1 MDERLWLEAAARV
14 TADLDL
20 DIRLEAAEVF
30 SAEAA
35 RCRLDDR
42 EGHAAAW
49 LLGGH
54 TIDGDLRS
62 DDPVAGHLWM
72 LGLRRSLV
80 RASAIVSLTGT
91 RARLRTEEATPE
103 RSLGSVLREWWH
115 GAEALRVLTCD
126 GGVTSGVLG
135 FVGADHAEVRTA
147 EGPVVLP
154 FAAVVAW
161 LL

>member
-1 MDERLWLEAAARV
+1 M

-20 DIRLEAAEVF
+20 DTRLEAVEVF

-35 RCRLDDR
+35 RCRLGDR
-42 EGHAAAW
+42 DGSAAAR

-54 TIDGDLRS
+54 AIDGDLRS

-91 RARLRTEEATPE
+91 RARLRTQEAAQE
-103 RSLGSVLREWWH
+103 RSLGSVLRDWWQ
-115 GAEALRVLTCD
+115 GEESLRVLTCD
-126 GGVTSGVLG
+126 GGVTTGALG
-135 FVGADHAEVRTA
+135 FVGADHAELRTA